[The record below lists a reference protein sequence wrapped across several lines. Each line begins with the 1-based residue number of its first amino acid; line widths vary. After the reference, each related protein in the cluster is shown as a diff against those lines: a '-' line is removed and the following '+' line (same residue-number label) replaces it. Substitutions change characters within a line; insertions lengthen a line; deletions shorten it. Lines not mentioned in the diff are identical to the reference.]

1 MTQLFRG
8 KNPFE
13 SKMTSL
19 LKKKKKKKRIPIKEK
34 AVILKT
40 KLD

>member
-19 LKKKKKKKRIPIKEK
+19 LKKKKKRIPIKEK

>member
-1 MTQLFRG
+1 MIQLFRG

-19 LKKKKKKKRIPIKEK
+19 KKKKKKKKDTNKGESSY
-34 AVILKT
+34 LENET
-40 KLD
+40 

>member
-1 MTQLFRG
+1 MIQLFRG

-19 LKKKKKKKRIPIKEK
+19 LKKKKKDTNKGESSY
-34 AVILKT
+34 LENET
-40 KLD
+40 

>member
-1 MTQLFRG
+1 MIQLFRG

-19 LKKKKKKKRIPIKEK
+19 KKKKKKKDTNKGESSY
-34 AVILKT
+34 LENET
-40 KLD
+40 

>member
-1 MTQLFRG
+1 MIQLFRG

-19 LKKKKKKKRIPIKEK
+19 KKKKKDTNKGESSY
-34 AVILKT
+34 LENET
-40 KLD
+40 

>member
-1 MTQLFRG
+1 MIQLFRG

-19 LKKKKKKKRIPIKEK
+19 KKKKKKDTNKEESSY
-34 AVILKT
+34 LENET
-40 KLD
+40 